1 VDYCFKR
8 DCISCG
14 IHKRL
19 HRVSFSPVVAK
30 QSITIYQSI
39 AASCLVDRGQL
50 LGRSRPVAWSIAA
63 SCLVDRG
70 QLFGR
75 SQPLAW
81 SIVGSCSVDRGRFFQ
96 NCLFKA

>member
-1 VDYCFKR
+1 
-8 DCISCG
+8 
-14 IHKRL
+14 
-19 HRVSFSPVVAK
+19 VVAK

-39 AASCLVDRGQL
+39 AV
-50 LGRSRPVAWSIAA
+50 

-75 SQPLAW
+75 SRSVVW
-81 SIVGSCSVDRGRFFQ
+81 SIADSCLVDRGKLLQ